1 MSLRTKVK
9 SGLKWNLV
17 NQIVSQIIFV
27 WFGIYLARLLGPEA
41 YGLVGMITVFSGFAN
56 LFVDFGFSSAIIYD
70 PKLTQ
75 NKISSVFWLNLLIGV
90 IIYLIFFFSAPLL
103 AEFYNLEELEVL
115 TRVVS
120 ISLILNSL
128 SGVPNSLISKSIRFK
143 EKIRAS
149 WISTIISYA
158 GAFYLAFNDYGVW
171 SLVFQTLIFS
181 VFNLF
186 FVWKIASFKPSFY
199 FSLADIR
206 SLISYG
212 SGIAG
217 TNLLGYLT
225 RNLDN
230 LLIGKFLGG
239 SSLGIYARSYGLMML
254 PIKNI
259 SSIFTKVLF
268 PAFSKIQNQPDVI
281 AVYYLKS
288 TKTIALFSFPIMF
301 GFFAVAEEFVLIFL
315 GEGWIEAIPIIQMLS
330 ILGAVQSVLTLN
342 GVIYNSLGKAI
353 TAFKVTLVL
362 NLVLIPSWIIGM
374 KLDGLNG
381 LVLAYLLVGTL
392 GSIPILAIALRYI
405 NLTVIDQFKNLF
417 FIILGSLAI
426 ILSCSVFD
434 ILFTFPMIYSFILKI
449 IVGGIIFLLII
460 VPIEKSFLLEIYNL
474 ILSKNSDKS

>member
-1 MSLRTKVK
+1 ML
-9 SGLKWNLV
+9 

-27 WFGIYLARLLGPEA
+27 AFGIYLARILGPEA

-90 IIYLIFFFSAPLL
+90 FIYIIFFFSSPLL

-115 TRVVS
+115 TKVVT
-120 ISLILNSL
+120 ISLIINSL
-128 SGVPNSLISKSIRFK
+128 SGVPNSLITKSIRFK
-143 EKIRAS
+143 NIIRAS

-158 GAFYLAFNDYGVW
+158 VAFYLAFQGFGVW
-171 SLVFQTLIFS
+171 SLVFQTLILS
-181 VFNLF
+181 VLNLI

-199 FSLADIR
+199 FSSKDIK

-230 LLIGKFLGG
+230 LLVGKFLGE
-239 SSLGIYARSYGLMML
+239 SSLGIYARSYSLMML
-254 PIKNI
+254 PLKNI

-281 AVYYLKS
+281 AFYYLKS
-288 TKTIALFSFPIMF
+288 TKTIALFSFPLMF
-301 GFFAVAEEFVLIFL
+301 GFFAVAEEFVLLFL
-315 GEGWIEAIPIIQMLS
+315 GKDWVEAIAIIKMLS

-362 NLVLIPSWIIGM
+362 NLILIPSWLIGM
-374 KLDGLNG
+374 KLNGLNG

-392 GSIPILAIALRYI
+392 GSIPILSIALRLI

-417 FIILGSLAI
+417 YIIIGSLAI
-426 ILSCSVFD
+426 IISCSVFD
-434 ILFTFPMIYSFILKI
+434 LVFTFPMIYNLILKT
-449 IVGGIIFLLII
+449 IVGGFIFLLII
-460 VPIEKSFLLEIYNL
+460 VPIEKEFLVEIYNML
-474 ILSKNSDKS
+474 LAKNTSKN